1 MKFFIII
8 KFVMVFSLVPAFS
21 QMEAKTLA
29 NAVAEKMRE
38 VENYSADVLIKV
50 DVEFVKIDE
59 RKAKVYF
66 EKPDKFEIKAKG
78 IALLPK
84 KGTEMEYMELLN
96 SEFTAIEEGREE
108 NDGVDTR
115 LIKIIPSDPEMD
127 IILARLWIDEE
138 NLRIEKMQ
146 TFNKSS
152 GTYMVD
158 FSYTDHPYDLPSRIE
173 VEFDVEDMSLPA
185 SMTGDFESLSKKLE
199 RKGVTKG
206 SVVLEY
212 SNYEVN

>member
-1 MKFFIII
+1 
-8 KFVMVFSLVPAFS
+8 
-21 QMEAKTLA
+21 MEAKTLA